1 MHHSRRP
8 CILRPVLIALLIGVA
23 VIALALGGFLFW
35 RDHRPLPANTR
46 VKLFDGIT
54 YLRDVRQQLR
64 PLIIH
69 VVQIDLATPGLS
81 FLVTPSD
88 PVDGHEV
95 RAQTVSQFLSQ
106 HDLQLAINGD
116 FFWPWWYHTIFDYYP
131 HVNDPTDV
139 NGFAAS
145 QGQVYSKEGV
155 DDPRPTLF
163 LSQDNRAG
171 IDQPIGAVY
180 NALSGLPLIVE
191 NGRIS
196 DQIKPDE
203 YYAGVHPRS
212 AVGLDR
218 EKRTLLLFVI
228 DGRQPG
234 YSEGVTLPELA
245 QIAIEYGAAEALN
258 LDGGGSSTLVIED
271 SAGQPQILNSPIHAS
286 IPGIERP
293 VGNHLGVWV
302 KQGNR

>member
-1 MHHSRRP
+1 MIRKIIRV
-8 CILRPVLIALLIGVA
+8 ILISLFVIAAAVA
-23 VIALALGGFLFW
+23 VLVGGFFFW
-35 RDHRPLPANTR
+35 RDHRPQPENTR
-46 VKLFDGIT
+46 VELFSGIT
-54 YLRDVRQQLR
+54 YIRDVRQQPR
-64 PLIIH
+64 PLVIH
-69 VVQIDLATPGLS
+69 VVQIDLTTPGLS

-95 RAQTVSQFLSQ
+95 RAQTVSEFLVKY
-106 HDLQLAINGD
+106 DLQLAINGD

-131 HVNDPTDV
+131 HDNDPTDV

-145 QGQVYSKEGV
+145 RGTIYSEEQS
-155 DDPRPTLF
+155 DDPRPTLY

-171 IDQPIGAVY
+171 IDQPIEAVY

-191 NGRIS
+191 NGHIS

-203 YYAGVHPRS
+203 YYAGVNPRT

-218 EKRTLLLFVI
+218 ARKTLLLFIV
-228 DGRQPG
+228 DGRQPN

-245 QIAIEYGAAEALN
+245 QIAIDYGVDEALN

-271 SAGQPQILNSPIHAS
+271 QLGKPQILNSPIHAS
-286 IPGIERP
+286 LPGVERP

-302 KQGNR
+302 R

>member
-1 MHHSRRP
+1 MRKIIRSR
-8 CILRPVLIALLIGVA
+8 LSGVLLVLAGAALLV
-23 VIALALGGFLFW
+23 GGFFFW
-35 RDHRPLPANTR
+35 RDHRPQPENAR
-46 VKLFDGIT
+46 VELFDGII
-54 YLRDVRQQLR
+54 YLRDVRQQPR

-69 VVQIDLATPGLS
+69 VVQIDLDTPGLS

-95 RAQTVSQFLSQ
+95 RAQTTSHFLTT
-106 HDLQLAINGD
+106 HDLQLAVNGD

-131 HVNDPTDV
+131 HDGDPTDV

-145 QGQVYSKEGV
+145 RGSIYSEQKW

-171 IDQPIGAVY
+171 FDRPIGAVY
-180 NALSGLPLIVE
+180 NAISGLPLIVE
-191 NGRIS
+191 DGQLS

-218 EKRTLLLFVI
+218 ERRTLLLFVI
-228 DGRQPG
+228 DGRQPN

-245 QIAIEYGAAEALN
+245 QIAIEHGANIALN

-271 SAGQPQILNSPIHAS
+271 QAGRPQILNSPIHAS
-286 IPGIERP
+286 IPGMERP
-293 VGNHLGVWV
+293 VGNQLGVWV
-302 KQGNR
+302 K

>member
-1 MHHSRRP
+1 MHHSRLRRL
-8 CILRPVLIALLIGVA
+8 LRPVLIAVLVAVA
-23 VIALALGGFLFW
+23 VIVFAVGGFFFW
-35 RDHRPLPANTR
+35 RDHRPQLANTR
-46 VKLFDGIT
+46 VELFDGIT
-54 YLRDVRQQLR
+54 YLRDVRQQPR

-69 VVQIDLATPGLS
+69 VVQIDLDTPGLS

-95 RAQTVSQFLSQ
+95 RAQTVSQFLVI

-131 HVNDPTDV
+131 HDNDPTDV

-145 QGQVYSKEGV
+145 NGDVYSEEKA

-171 IDQPIGAVY
+171 IDQSIGAVY
-180 NALSGLPLIVE
+180 NAISGIPLIVE
-191 NGRIS
+191 DGHIS
-196 DQIKPDE
+196 GQIKPDE
-203 YYAGVHPRS
+203 YYAGLHPRS

-218 EKRTLLLFVI
+218 ERRTLLLFIV
-228 DGRQPG
+228 DGRQPN
-234 YSEGVTLPELA
+234 YSEGVTMPELA
-245 QIAIEYGAAEALN
+245 QIAIEHGAYTAIN

-271 SAGQPQILNSPIHAS
+271 ATGKPQILNSPIHAS
-286 IPGIERP
+286 IPGMERP
-293 VGNHLGVWV
+293 VGNHLGVYA
-302 KQGNR
+302 QNP